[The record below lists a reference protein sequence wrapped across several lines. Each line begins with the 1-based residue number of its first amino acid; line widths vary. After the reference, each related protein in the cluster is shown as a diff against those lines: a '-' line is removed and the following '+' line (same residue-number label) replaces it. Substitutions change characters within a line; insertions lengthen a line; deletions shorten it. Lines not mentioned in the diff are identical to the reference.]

1 MLQYRID
8 QARRIVEVVGV
19 QTSDPEEFLRLF
31 TAILADP
38 DYRPGFGFYR
48 DRRGMVPI
56 KRGTLQANLAV
67 VAAIPGL
74 TGSRWAYVVSDPA
87 NYGMARMAAIL
98 GDGSALELHIFDTPE
113 AALAWLAERPQ
124 GATIATPSE

>member
-8 QARRIVEVVGV
+8 QARRFVEVVGV
-19 QTSDPEEFLRLF
+19 QTPDPEEFARLF
-31 TAILADP
+31 AAILADP
-38 DYRPGFGFYR
+38 DYRPGYGFYR
-48 DRRGMVPI
+48 DRRGMVPM

-67 VAAIPGL
+67 VAALPGL

-98 GDGSALELHIFDTPE
+98 GDGSALELQIFETPE

-124 GATIATPSE
+124 DSPALAPLG